1 MSEERKK
8 LPRLYS
14 GRTYTTGDDQN
25 WTYEY
30 TWEDFGRIGEEL
42 SLEWTVVL
50 SLRFSEE
57 EIITIKE
64 IAKYFKNHP
73 EKLIGYSVPAPPFYT
88 PKVIKTLEEAKELA
102 KSVYG
107 CYHH

>member
-8 LPRLYS
+8 LPRLY
-14 GRTYTTGDDQN
+14 GEYTTGDAQE

-30 TWEDFGRIGEEL
+30 TWEDFERIAKKL
-42 SLEWTVVL
+42 SGNWTVVP

-57 EIITIKE
+57 EMITIKE
-64 IAKYFKNHP
+64 ISKYFLEHP
-73 EKLIGYSVPAPPFYT
+73 EKLVGYSISTLPLCT

-102 KSVYG
+102 KIVYG
-107 CYHH
+107 CYHL